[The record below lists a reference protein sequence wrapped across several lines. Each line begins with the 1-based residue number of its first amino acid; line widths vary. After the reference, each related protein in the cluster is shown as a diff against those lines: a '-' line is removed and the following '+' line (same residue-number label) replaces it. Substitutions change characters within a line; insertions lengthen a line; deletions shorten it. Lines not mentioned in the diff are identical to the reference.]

1 MTLSV
6 GCRAPSVSDLVSRLA
21 ENLALS
27 TEDIAVRRYSDEDL
41 LSRGFS
47 TNFLNGHL
55 THEAKHKARQLVLES
70 VNSMLENDD
79 WWDIFFGKYVTEQ
92 KRVRLNYPISLDD
105 EEGDNSLETSI
116 IQSVLK
122 GETVLFHAEG
132 IPFAYSCV
140 TAKDTNQIAY
150 RLFANGDMWQYDS
163 QNTDHSKDAMACL
176 FTAIANHRRL
186 DKALLLKCIDNDV
199 NLIGSDAVKFLEM
212 LVRIGVIYATERH

>member
-27 TEDIAVRRYSDEDL
+27 IEDIAVRRYSDEDL

-79 WWDIFFGKYVTEQ
+79 WKIRD
-92 KRVRLNYPISLDD
+92 
-105 EEGDNSLETSI
+105 
-116 IQSVLK
+116 
-122 GETVLFHAEG
+122 
-132 IPFAYSCV
+132 
-140 TAKDTNQIAY
+140 
-150 RLFANGDMWQYDS
+150 
-163 QNTDHSKDAMACL
+163 
-176 FTAIANHRRL
+176 
-186 DKALLLKCIDNDV
+186 
-199 NLIGSDAVKFLEM
+199 
-212 LVRIGVIYATERH
+212 